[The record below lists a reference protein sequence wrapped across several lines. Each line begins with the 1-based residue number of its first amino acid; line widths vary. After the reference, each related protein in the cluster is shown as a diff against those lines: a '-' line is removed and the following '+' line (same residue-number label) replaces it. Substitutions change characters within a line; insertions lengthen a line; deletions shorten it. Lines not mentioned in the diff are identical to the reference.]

1 MKKSKIWK
9 VLTFFIGLA
18 LVAALSLPSISL
30 AMDKPGGFPDRPI
43 TIIVPYGAGGGS
55 DQLTRAMAVALE
67 KVIRVPVTVV
77 NKPGG
82 GGVAGLSDFFA
93 ARPDGYTLTE
103 HIDDAA
109 TLYAAGVIKENPAV
123 DWFPICIAQVTFSQI
138 YVRPKDK
145 RFSDWNTFIKYTKAN
160 PGKVTVANVAHQG
173 SMERVTMYLL
183 EQPLGFKVAQVS
195 FDKPAERYGALVGG
209 HVDALFE
216 QPGDVRAYI
225 ESNDMK
231 PILTLLNNRPE
242 AFSDAPSIKDIGL
255 KMEPLLRFRG
265 FFARKGVPKDRL
277 AYLEWAFHEAWQSDS
292 FQKFNRSK
300 YMHLINSYRNMEDG
314 KNLIRDAIA
323 SYSNVYKDLGIGK
336 KK

>member
-1 MKKSKIWK
+1 
-9 VLTFFIGLA
+9 
-18 LVAALSLPSISL
+18 
-30 AMDKPGGFPDRPI
+30 MDKPGGFPERPI

-67 KVIRVPVTVV
+67 KVIKVPVTVV

-82 GGVAGLSDFFA
+82 GGVAGLTDFFA

-109 TLYAAGVIKENPAV
+109 TLYAAGVIKEDPAR
-123 DWFPICIAQVTFSQI
+123 DWFPICISQVTFSQI

-145 RFSDWNTFIKYTKAN
+145 RFTNWEAFLEYAKAN
-160 PGKVTVANVAHQG
+160 PGKITVANVAHEG

-183 EQPLGFKVAQVS
+183 ENPLGFKVTQVS

-225 ESNDMK
+225 ESDDMK
-231 PILTLLNNRPE
+231 PILTLLNERPE
-242 AFSDAPSIKDIGL
+242 AFADAPCIKDIGL
-255 KMEPLLRFRG
+255 SMEPLLRFRG

-277 AYLEWAFHEAWQSDS
+277 EYLEWAFRQAWESDS
-292 FQKFNRSK
+292 FQKFNQSK

-314 KNLIRDAIA
+314 KKLIRDAIT
-323 SYSNVYKDLGIGK
+323 SYSGVYKDLGIGK
-336 KK
+336 K

>member
-1 MKKSKIWK
+1 MRKYGIWK
-9 VLTFFIGLA
+9 VLSFVIGLA
-18 LVAALSLPSISL
+18 LVMGLFLPSIL
-30 AMDKPGGFPDRPI
+30 QAMDKPGGFPNRPI
-43 TIIVPYGAGGGS
+43 TMIVPYGAGGGS
-55 DQLTRAMAVALE
+55 DQLTRAMSSALE
-67 KVIRVPVTVV
+67 KVIKVPVTVV

-82 GGVAGLSDFFA
+82 GGVAGLTDFFA

-123 DWFPICIAQVTFSQI
+123 DWFPLCIAQLTFSQI

-145 RFSDWNTFIKYTKAN
+145 RFTDWNAFLAYTKKN

-183 EQPLGFKVAQVS
+183 EKPLGFKVAQVS

-225 ESNDMK
+225 ESGDMK
-231 PILTLLNNRPE
+231 PILTLLNERPK
-242 AFSDAPSIKDIGL
+242 AFADAPCIKDIRVD
-255 KMEPLLRFRG
+255 MEPLFRFRG
-265 FFARKGVPKDRL
+265 FFARKGVPQDRL
-277 AYLEWAFHEAWQSDS
+277 RYLEWAFRKAWESDS
-292 FQKFNRSK
+292 FQKFNRKK
-300 YMHLINSYRNMEDG
+300 YMHLIDSYRNIEGG
-314 KNLIRDAIA
+314 KKLIREAIS
-323 SYSNVYKDLGIGK
+323 SYSLVYKELGIGK
-336 KK
+336 K

>member
-1 MKKSKIWK
+1 MERCKVWK
-9 VLTFFIGLA
+9 VLSFAIGVA
-18 LVAALSLPSISL
+18 LVVGLILPSAL
-30 AMDKPGGFPDRPI
+30 QAMEKPGGFPDRPI

-55 DQLTRAMAVALE
+55 DQLTRAMAVALA
-67 KVIRVPVTVV
+67 KVIKVPITVV

-93 ARPDGYTLTE
+93 AQADGYTLTE

-109 TLYAAGVIKENPAV
+109 SLYAAGVIKENPAV
-123 DWFPICIAQVTFSQI
+123 DWFPICIAQLTFSQI

-145 RFSDWNTFIKYTKAN
+145 RFPNWAAFLKYAKEN

-183 EQPLGFKVAQVS
+183 EKPLGVKVTQVS
-195 FDKPAERYGALVGG
+195 FDKPTERYGGLVGG

-225 ESNDMK
+225 ESGDMK
-231 PILTLLNNRPE
+231 PILTLLNHRPK
-242 AFSDAPSIKDIGL
+242 AFPDTPCLKDIGV
-255 KMEPLLRFRG
+255 KMDPLFRFRG

-277 AYLEWAFHEAWQSDS
+277 DYLQWAFHKAWESDS
-292 FQKFNRSK
+292 FQKFNRRK
-300 YMHLINSYRNMEDG
+300 YMDLINSYRDMAGG
-314 KNLIRDAIA
+314 KKLVEEAIK
-323 SYSNVYKDLGIGK
+323 SYVEVYKELGIGK
-336 KK
+336 K